1 MNRIKFYFDK
11 YKFYIIV
18 YLFLIFIFIVIFN
31 NKSYKNIESVDAI
44 KSDVEE
50 EVITEV
56 SIDIK
61 GLVVN
66 PGVYNIKSDSRII
79 DAIKLAGGLKEGAN
93 TEQINLSKKVYDEMV
108 IVICSNEEVESM
120 KKSNSC
126 NNIDNANYVDEY
138 KTNDISDD
146 KISINTST
154 LEELMTLEGI
164 GKSKAEAII
173 KYRNTVGLFNS
184 IEEIMNVSGIG
195 EAIYKKIKDNIKL

>member
-31 NKSYKNIESVDAI
+31 NKSYKEIESVDAI
-44 KSDVEE
+44 KSNVEE

>member
-1 MNRIKFYFDK
+1 MDRIKFYFSK

-18 YLFLIFIFIVIFN
+18 YLSLIFIFILIFS
-31 NKSYKNIESVDAI
+31 NKSYPSIESVDAN
-44 KSDVEE
+44 EAE
-50 EVITEV
+50 EVINDV
-56 SIDIK
+56 SVDIK

-79 DAIKLAGGLKEGAN
+79 DAIELAGGLKEGAN
-93 TEQINLSKKVYDEMV
+93 TEQINLSKKVTDEMV
-108 IVICSNEEVESM
+108 IVIYSNEEVESM
-120 KKSNSC
+120 KKNNSY

-138 KTNDISDD
+138 KINDTSDG
-146 KISINTST
+146 KVSINTST
-154 LEELMTLEGI
+154 LEELMTLKGI

-195 EAIYKKIKDNIKL
+195 ESIYKKIKDNIKL

>member
-1 MNRIKFYFDK
+1 MDRIKFYFSK

-18 YLFLIFIFIVIFN
+18 YLSLIFIFILIFS
-31 NKSYKNIESVDAI
+31 NKSYPSIESVDAN
-44 KSDVEE
+44 ETE
-50 EVITEV
+50 EVINDV
-56 SIDIK
+56 SVDIK

-79 DAIKLAGGLKEGAN
+79 DAIELAGGLKEGAN
-93 TEQINLSKKVYDEMV
+93 TEQINLSKKVTDEMV
-108 IVICSNEEVESM
+108 IVIYSNEEVESM
-120 KKSNSC
+120 KKNDSY

-138 KTNDISDD
+138 KINDTSDG
-146 KISINTST
+146 KVSINTST
-154 LEELMTLEGI
+154 LEELMTLKGI

-195 EAIYKKIKDNIKL
+195 ESIYKKIKDNIKL

>member
-1 MNRIKFYFDK
+1 MDRIKFYFSK

-18 YLFLIFIFIVIFN
+18 YLSLIFIFILIFS
-31 NKSYKNIESVDAI
+31 NKSYPSIESVDAN
-44 KSDVEE
+44 ETE
-50 EVITEV
+50 EVINDV
-56 SIDIK
+56 SVDIK

-79 DAIKLAGGLKEGAN
+79 DAIELAGGLKEGAN
-93 TEQINLSKKVYDEMV
+93 TEQINLSKKVTDEMV
-108 IVICSNEEVESM
+108 IVIYSDEEVESM
-120 KKSNSC
+120 KKNDSY

-138 KTNDISDD
+138 KINDTSDS
-146 KISINTST
+146 KVSINTST
-154 LEELMTLEGI
+154 LEELMTLKGI

-195 EAIYKKIKDNIKL
+195 ESIYKKIKDNIKL

>member
-138 KTNDISDD
+138 KTNNISDD